1 MSVEKVRN
9 DLSTYG
15 FGDRVMEF
23 AVSSATVELAAVAVG
38 TEPARIAKSLTFYG
52 KDGECLMIVTAGD
65 QKIDN
70 AKYKA
75 AFGCK
80 AKMMSAEDAL
90 AATGHAVGGVCP
102 FALDADSEVKVYL
115 DESLRRFDTVYP
127 AAGSSSSA
135 VRLTCDELQQAS
147 RALAWIDVCKPREA

>member
-1 MSVEKVRN
+1 MSVENVRN
-9 DLSTYG
+9 DLSAYG
-15 FGDRVMEF
+15 LGGRVMEF
-23 AVSSATVELAAVAVG
+23 PVSSATVELAAAALG

-70 AKYKA
+70 AKFKA
-75 AFGCK
+75 FFGCK

-90 AATGHAVGGVCP
+90 AFTGHAVGGVCP
-102 FALDADSEVKVYL
+102 FALPQDNVKVYL
-115 DESLRRFDTVYP
+115 DASMRRFDTVYP

-135 VRLTCDELQQAS
+135 VRMNCDELFMAS
-147 RALAWIDVCKPREA
+147 RALAWIDVCKSREA